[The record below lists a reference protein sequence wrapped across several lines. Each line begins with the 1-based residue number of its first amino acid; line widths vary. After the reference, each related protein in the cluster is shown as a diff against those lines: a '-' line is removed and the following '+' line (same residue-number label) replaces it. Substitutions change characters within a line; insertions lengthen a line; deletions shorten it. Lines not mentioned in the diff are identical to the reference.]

1 MYVYKCV
8 QVPQLIKIG
17 KKDAHS
23 IAVQEYENLV
33 NEHANEGWEYVGVD
47 AIESFFQQGCFKSI
61 MASIPIIGAFFRSD
75 ELFKLKM
82 LVFRKAK

>member
-1 MYVYKCV
+1 MYTYKCV
-8 QVPQLIKIG
+8 QVPDLIKIG

-23 IAVQEYENLV
+23 AAVQEYENLV
-33 NEHANEGWEYVGVD
+33 NKYAQEGWEYVSVD
-47 AIESFFQQGCFKSI
+47 TIESFFQQGCFKSV

-82 LVFRKAK
+82 IVFRKVM